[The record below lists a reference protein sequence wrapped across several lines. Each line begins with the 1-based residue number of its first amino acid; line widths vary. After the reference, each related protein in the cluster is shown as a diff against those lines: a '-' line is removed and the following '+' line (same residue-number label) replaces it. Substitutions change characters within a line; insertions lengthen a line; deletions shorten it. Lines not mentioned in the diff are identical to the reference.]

1 MSKIIF
7 FDKTNHYHFAE
18 FKVHQRRK
26 QTKLCDGNC
35 WFVDPKFVKTCYQL
49 ANKWL
54 EILKVSHYSKHICT
68 LMSEWLVVLTECRL
82 LPAMPDSSP
91 ATDFDI
97 RSSFLKLW
105 RGLRSRFTL
114 SFHNVT
120 HLLYAFT
127 FCPYARLLTP
137 STNLHLSSDLI
148 ARCCCDVGAV
158 FTKDW
163 NSIDHFS
170 WFRGKNQEI
179 SILQKA
185 PLTSDVV

>member
-1 MSKIIF
+1 MEQMNLCFYPDDSKILETCISILSSKYFWVVKIEKQIRSFIF
-7 FDKTNHYHFAE
+7 L
-18 FKVHQRRK
+18 V
-26 QTKLCDGNC
+26 KLGLNGLVSRSTDL
-35 WFVDPKFVKTCYQL
+35 YQL
-49 ANKWL
+49 LNRWL

-127 FCPYARLLTP
+127 FCPYARDIHIEC
-137 STNLHLSSDLI
+137 SKQ
-148 ARCCCDVGAV
+148 
-158 FTKDW
+158 FK
-163 NSIDHFS
+163 
-170 WFRGKNQEI
+170 
-179 SILQKA
+179 
-185 PLTSDVV
+185 

>member
-26 QTKLCDGNC
+26 QRKLCDGNC

-120 HLLYAFT
+120 HLLFAHTHDCKPHQQIYICHVIWLQDAAVT
-127 FCPYARLLTP
+127 LVQYLQRTETP
-137 STNLHLSSDLI
+137 
-148 ARCCCDVGAV
+148 
-158 FTKDW
+158 
-163 NSIDHFS
+163 
-170 WFRGKNQEI
+170 
-179 SILQKA
+179 
-185 PLTSDVV
+185 